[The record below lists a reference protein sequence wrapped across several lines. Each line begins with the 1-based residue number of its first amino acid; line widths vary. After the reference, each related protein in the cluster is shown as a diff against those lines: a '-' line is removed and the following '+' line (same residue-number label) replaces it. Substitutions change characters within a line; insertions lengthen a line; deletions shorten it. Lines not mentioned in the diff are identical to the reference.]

1 MEIIFPHLFIQ
12 YINLRCLYFWNFC
25 LVAPVYT
32 SHADPPIWNTYRSHD
47 WKHDFLRCNPLYQPT
62 SISWKVCK
70 LKCSTRRPYKW
81 PFQNSSM
88 FVETLG
94 VAGFESWEMAATVT
108 ILGEPRTSETEESS
122 SPEVTIARAV
132 PPPFLFWW
140 VLTCFERWSLRIN
153 LLEHSGHSNLFSPF
167 LKEEQNKNITEST
180 EHFLLDHL
188 NLTLFYSI
196 SEVSL
201 KGYNVFFSTCLI
213 SRPQAFGNP
222 LFTAKMILNRYLLC
236 CDYLVRSEF
245 QVTREFSQTSIHLTE

>member
-1 MEIIFPHLFIQ
+1 MEIISPHLLIQ

-32 SHADPPIWNTYRSHD
+32 SHVDPPTWNTYRSHD
-47 WKHDFLRCNPLYQPT
+47 WKHDFLLCNPLYQPT

-70 LKCSTRRPYKW
+70 RKCSTRRPYNW
-81 PFQNSSM
+81 SFQNSSM

-108 ILGEPRTSETEESS
+108 ILGDPRTSVTEESS

-140 VLTCFERWSLRIN
+140 VLTCLERWSLRIN

-167 LKEEQNKNITEST
+167 LKEEQNQMLLKDST
-180 EHFLLDHL
+180 EHFVWAFEYDPF
-188 NLTLFYSI
+188 LFNIWS
-196 SEVSL
+196 
-201 KGYNVFFSTCLI
+201 VFKRIQCC
-213 SRPQAFGNP
+213 
-222 LFTAKMILNRYLLC
+222 ILYLS
-236 CDYLVRSEF
+236 DF
-245 QVTREFSQTSIHLTE
+245 QVTGFWQSTLYY